1 LWYFIPKSHRRQ
13 RGLPARRTYKQR
25 LRFRRK
31 NALSLQSSEAIK
43 EESMKNRSAYLAVAG
58 LSLAVAFIFAALA
71 LPAAAQVSPDTAL
84 VNGKIITLDEHATIA
99 EALAVHDGTIMAVGR
114 SADIRDLAGPT
125 TRIIDLGGRTVIPG
139 LIDSHMH
146 AIRAAL
152 FYATEVNWI
161 GARSIPEAMERIT
174 AAARAARP
182 GQWIIVAGG
191 WTEQQFAERRRPTQ
205 AELKAAAP
213 DQAVYIQLF
222 YSAALLS
229 PAGFKALN
237 IANDADVP
245 PRGKIERDAGGNP
258 TGWINGDNPTI
269 TALFDRLPL
278 PSFDESVAG
287 TRQFFR
293 ELNRLGLTGI
303 SDPGGFNLTAASY
316 LPLFRVWQDRALTV
330 RVILSLFA
338 QRPGKELEDYQN
350 LTQMLPM
357 GFGDDMLRF
366 NGIGENVTWGMYNN
380 DSPTEGQKQQYYEI
394 AKWAASRGMTLTQHW
409 SNDASVYHL
418 LDVFERVNRDTP
430 IAGLRWSIAHLNDG
444 SVASFQRM
452 KALGV
457 GWLMQ
462 DAMYFGGDALI
473 RTRGAEVAR
482 HTPPIK
488 TAMNIGI
495 HVGGGTDAHR
505 VMSYNPFVSLQW
517 MIDGR
522 TVAGTPTR
530 DADELPSR
538 EEALRLYTQ
547 GSAWFTRDEGRRG
560 ALTAGRLAD
569 LAVLTKDFAN
579 VPTDEIGGIESLLTM
594 VGGRIVYAAS
604 PFAALEDAPR

>member
-1 LWYFIPKSHRRQ
+1 MLYRPPLLKMVR
-13 RGLPARRTYKQR
+13 
-25 LRFRRK
+25 
-31 NALSLQSSEAIK
+31 
-43 EESMKNRSAYLAVAG
+43 EETMKNRSARLAVPG
-58 LSLAVAFIFAALA
+58 LCLAASLALAAFVLPVTAQSPDAALI
-71 LPAAAQVSPDTAL
+71 
-84 VNGKIITLDEHATIA
+84 NGKIITLDERSTMA
-99 EALAVHDGTIMAVGR
+99 EALAVRDGKIVAVGR
-114 SADIRDLAGPT
+114 SADIRNLAGPA
-125 TRIIDLGGRTVIPG
+125 TRIIDFGGRTVIPG

-161 GARSIPEAMERIT
+161 GTGSIPEAMERV
-174 AAARAARP
+174 AMAARNARP

-191 WTEQQFAERRRPTQ
+191 WTEHQFAEKRRPTQ
-205 AELKAAAP
+205 AELVAAAP
-213 DQAVYIQLF
+213 DHPVYIQLF
-222 YSAALLS
+222 YAAALLTPS
-229 PAGFKALN
+229 GFKALN
-237 IANDADVP
+237 ITSDNDVP
-245 PRGKIERDAGGNP
+245 PRGKIERDAAGNP

-269 TALFDRLPL
+269 TALFDKLPL

-293 ELNRLGLTGI
+293 ELNRLGLTGV

-330 RVILSLFA
+330 RVIFSLFA

-380 DSPTEGQKQQYYEI
+380 DSPTEAHKQQYYEV

-409 SNDASVYHL
+409 SNDSSVHHL

-444 SVASFQRM
+444 SVANFQRM

-473 RTRGAEVAR
+473 RTRGAEIAR
-482 HTPPIK
+482 HTPAIK

-517 MIDGR
+517 MIDGK

-530 DADELPSR
+530 DADELPNR

-547 GSAWFTRDEGRRG
+547 GSAWFTRDDGRRS

-569 LAVLTKDFAN
+569 LAVLTRDFAG

-594 VGGRIVYAAS
+594 VGGRIVYAAG
-604 PFAALEDAPR
+604 PFAALEEKAGK

>member
-1 LWYFIPKSHRRQ
+1 MR
-13 RGLPARRTYKQR
+13 
-25 LRFRRK
+25 
-31 NALSLQSSEAIK
+31 
-43 EESMKNRSAYLAVAG
+43 NRSAFLAVAC
-58 LSLAVAFIFAALA
+58 LHLAAALAVAAFA
-71 LPAAAQVSPDTAL
+71 LPVAAQSLDIAL
-84 VNGKIITLDEHATIA
+84 VNGKIVTLDERSTIA
-99 EALAVHDGTIMAVGR
+99 EALAVRDGKIAAVGR
-114 SADIRDLAGPT
+114 SADIRDLAGPAT
-125 TRIIDLGGRTVIPG
+125 PIIDLGGRTVIPG

-146 AIRAAL
+146 AIRAAM

-161 GARSIPEAMERIT
+161 GARSIPEAMARIAD
-174 AAARAARP
+174 AAQKARP

-205 AELKAAAP
+205 SELLAAAP
-213 DQAVYIQLF
+213 DHPVYVQLF
-222 YSAALLS
+222 YSAVLLS
-229 PAGFKALN
+229 PAGFRTLN
-237 IANDADVP
+237 IINDADVP
-245 PRGKIERDAGGNP
+245 PRGKIERDAAGHP

-278 PSFDESVAG
+278 PTFDESIAG

-293 ELNRLGLTGI
+293 ELNRLALTGVG
-303 SDPGGFNLTAASY
+303 DPGGFNMTAASY

-330 RVILSLFA
+330 RVVFSLFA
-338 QRPGKELEDYQN
+338 QRPGKELEDYQT

-366 NGIGENVTWGMYNN
+366 VGIGENVTWGMYNN
-380 DSPTEGQKQQYYEI
+380 DNPTEAQKQQYYEV
-394 AKWAASRGMTLTQHW
+394 ARWAASRGMTLTQHW
-409 SNDASVYHL
+409 NSDVSLPYL
-418 LDVFERVNRDTP
+418 LDVFERVNRETP

-444 SVASFQRM
+444 SVASFERM

-482 HTPPIK
+482 HSPPIK

-547 GSAWFTRDEGRRG
+547 GSAWFSHDEQRRG
-560 ALTAGRLAD
+560 ALAIGRLAD
-569 LAVLTKDFAN
+569 LAVLTKDFTS
-579 VPTDEIGGIESLLTM
+579 VPTDEIGTIESLLTM
-594 VGGRIVYAAS
+594 VGGRIVYAVA
-604 PFAALEDAPR
+604 PFAALEQEAER

>member
-1 LWYFIPKSHRRQ
+1 MR
-13 RGLPARRTYKQR
+13 
-25 LRFRRK
+25 
-31 NALSLQSSEAIK
+31 
-43 EESMKNRSAYLAVAG
+43 NRSACLAAAG
-58 LSLAVAFIFAALA
+58 FRLAAALA
-71 LPAAAQVSPDTAL
+71 FAAFALPVAAQSPDTAL
-84 VNGKIITLDEHATIA
+84 VNGKIITLDQRSTIA
-99 EALAVHDGTIMAVGR
+99 EALAVRDGTIIAVGR
-114 SADIRDLAGPT
+114 SADIRDLAGPA

-161 GARSIPEAMERIT
+161 GARSIPEAMARIA

-205 AELKAAAP
+205 AELMAAAP
-213 DQAVYIQLF
+213 DHPVYIQLF
-222 YSAALLS
+222 YSAALMS

-237 IANDADVP
+237 IASDADVP
-245 PRGKIERDAGGNP
+245 PRGKVERDAGGNP

-330 RVILSLFA
+330 RVIFSLFA

-380 DSPTEGQKQQYYEI
+380 DSPTEAQKQQYYEV

-409 SNDASVYHL
+409 SNDASVHHL
-418 LDVFERVNRDTP
+418 LDVLERVNRDTP

-444 SVASFQRM
+444 SVANFERLR
-452 KALGV
+452 ALGV

-473 RTRGAEVAR
+473 RTRGAEIAR
-482 HTPPIK
+482 RTPPIK
-488 TAMNIGI
+488 TAMNIGV

-547 GSAWFTRDEGRRG
+547 GSAWFTRDDGRRG

-569 LAVLTKDFAN
+569 LAVLTKDFASI
-579 VPTDEIGGIESLLTM
+579 PTDEIGGIESLLTM
-594 VGGRIVYAAS
+594 VGGRIVYAAA
-604 PFAALEDAPR
+604 PFAALEEKAGK

>member
-1 LWYFIPKSHRRQ
+1 MENRTFYRPLL
-13 RGLPARRTYKQR
+13 GL
-25 LRFRRK
+25 
-31 NALSLQSSEAIK
+31 
-43 EESMKNRSAYLAVAG
+43 YLAATV
-58 LSLAVAFIFAALA
+58 LLTAFAS
-71 LPAAAQVSPDTAL
+71 PVAAQSPDTAF
-84 VNGKIITLDEHATIA
+84 VNGKIITLDEASTTA
-99 EALAVHDGTIMAVGR
+99 EALAVRDGKIVAVGR
-114 SADIRDLAGPT
+114 SADIRNLAGPA
-125 TRIIDLGGRTVIPG
+125 TRVIDLGGRTVIPG

-161 GARSIPEAMERIT
+161 GTRSIPEAMARIA

-205 AELKAAAP
+205 SELVAAVP
-213 DQAVYIQLF
+213 DHPVYIQLF

-229 PAGFKALN
+229 PAGFKSLN
-237 IANDADVP
+237 IASDADVP
-245 PRGKIERDAGGNP
+245 PRGKIERDAAGNP
-258 TGWINGDNPTI
+258 TGWISGDNPTI
-269 TALFDRLPL
+269 TALSDRLPL
-278 PSFDESVAG
+278 PTFDESVAG
-287 TRQFFR
+287 TQQFFR

-303 SDPGGFNLTAASY
+303 SDPGGFNLTATSY
-316 LPLFRVWQDRALTV
+316 LPLFRVWHDRALTV
-330 RVILSLFA
+330 RVVFSLFA

-380 DSPTEGQKQQYYEI
+380 DNPTEAQKQQYYEV
-394 AKWAASRGMTLTQHW
+394 ARWAASRGMTLTQHW
-409 SNDASVYHL
+409 SNDISVHHL
-418 LDVFERVNRDTP
+418 LDIFERVNHETP

-462 DAMYFGGDALI
+462 DAMYFGGDTLI
-473 RTRGAEVAR
+473 KTRGAEIAR

-488 TAMNIGI
+488 TAMNIGVR
-495 HVGGGTDAHR
+495 VGGGTDAHR

-522 TVAGTPTR
+522 TVGGTPTR

-547 GSAWFTRDEGRRG
+547 GSAWFTHDEVRRG

-569 LAVLTKDFAN
+569 LAVLTKDFAS
-579 VPTDEIGGIESLLTM
+579 VPTDEIGNIESLLTM
-594 VGGRIVYAAS
+594 VGGRIVYAAG
-604 PFAALEDAPR
+604 PFATLEEKTGR

>member
-1 LWYFIPKSHRRQ
+1 MLYRPHLLKMVREK
-13 RGLPARRTYKQR
+13 T
-25 LRFRRK
+25 
-31 NALSLQSSEAIK
+31 
-43 EESMKNRSAYLAVAG
+43 MKNRSARLAARG
-58 LSLAVAFIFAALA
+58 LCLAATLTLTAFT
-71 LPAAAQVSPDTAL
+71 LPVAAQSPDTVL
-84 VNGKIITLDEHATIA
+84 INGKIITLDERSTTA
-99 EALAVHDGTIMAVGR
+99 EALAVRDGKIMAVGR
-114 SADIRDLAGPT
+114 STDIRNLVGPA
-125 TRIIDLGGRTVIPG
+125 TRIVDLGGRTVIPG

-161 GARSIPEAMERIT
+161 GTRSIPEAMGRIA

-191 WTEQQFAERRRPTQ
+191 WTEQQFAEKRRPTQ
-205 AELKAAAP
+205 AELLAAAP
-213 DQAVYIQLF
+213 DHPVYVQLF
-222 YSAALLS
+222 YAAVLLN
-229 PAGFKALN
+229 PAGFKVLS
-237 IANDADVP
+237 IANDSDVP

-269 TALFDRLPL
+269 TALFDKLPL
-278 PSFDESVAG
+278 PTFDQSVAG

-316 LPLFRVWQDRALTV
+316 LPLFRVWQDRQLTV
-330 RVILSLFA
+330 RVIFSLFA

-350 LTQMLPM
+350 FTQMLPM

-380 DSPTEGQKQQYYEI
+380 DSPTEAQKQQYYEV

-409 SNDASVYHL
+409 SNDASVHHL

-430 IAGLRWSIAHLNDG
+430 ITGLRWSIAHLNDG
-444 SVASFQRM
+444 SVANFQRM
-452 KALGV
+452 KMLGV

-473 RTRGAEVAR
+473 RTRGAEIAK

-488 TAMNIGI
+488 TAINIGI

-517 MIDGR
+517 MIDGK

-547 GSAWFTRDEGRRG
+547 GSARFSHDDDRRG

-569 LAVLTKDFAN
+569 LAVLTKDFTS
-579 VPTDEIGGIESLLTM
+579 VPTAEIGGIESLLTM
-594 VGGRIVYAAS
+594 VGGRIVYAAA
-604 PFAALEDAPR
+604 PFAALEEKAGK

>member
-1 LWYFIPKSHRRQ
+1 MLYRSIGRVERQ
-13 RGLPARRTYKQR
+13 RNPGT
-25 LRFRRK
+25 
-31 NALSLQSSEAIK
+31 
-43 EESMKNRSAYLAVAG
+43 AVPQG
-58 LSLAVAFIFAALA
+58 STVPDFAALNPGYGSLGKKEEAMRNRTACLAAAGLRLAAALAFAAFA
-71 LPAAAQVSPDTAL
+71 LPVAAQSPDTAL
-84 VNGKIITLDEHATIA
+84 VNGKIITLDERSTIA
-99 EALAVHDGTIMAVGR
+99 EALAVRDGTIIAVGR
-114 SADIRDLAGPT
+114 SADIRGLAGPA

-146 AIRAAL
+146 AVRAAL

-161 GARSIPEAMERIT
+161 GARSMPEAMERIA

-205 AELKAAAP
+205 AELMAAAP
-213 DQAVYIQLF
+213 DHPVYIQLF
-222 YSAALLS
+222 YSAALVS

-237 IANDADVP
+237 IASDTDVP

-278 PSFDESVAG
+278 PSFDEGVAG

-330 RVILSLFA
+330 RVIFSLFA
-338 QRPGKELEDYQN
+338 QRAGKELEDYQN

-380 DSPTEGQKQQYYEI
+380 DSPTEAQKQQYYEV

-409 SNDASVYHL
+409 SNDASVHHL

-444 SVASFQRM
+444 SATNLERM

-473 RTRGAEVAR
+473 RTRGAEIAR
-482 HTPPIK
+482 RTPPIK
-488 TAMNIGI
+488 TAMNIGV

-547 GSAWFTRDEGRRG
+547 GSAWFTRDDGRRG

-569 LAVLTKDFAN
+569 LAVLTKDF
-579 VPTDEIGGIESLLTM
+579 VSIPTDEIGGIESLLTM
-594 VGGRIVYAAS
+594 VGGRIVYAAA
-604 PFAALEDAPR
+604 PFAALEEKAGK

>member
-1 LWYFIPKSHRRQ
+1 MR
-13 RGLPARRTYKQR
+13 
-25 LRFRRK
+25 
-31 NALSLQSSEAIK
+31 
-43 EESMKNRSAYLAVAG
+43 NRSAYLAIA
-58 LSLAVAFIFAALA
+58 SLFLAITLAFAAFA
-71 LPAAAQVSPDTAL
+71 LPVAAQSPDTAL
-84 VNGKIITLDEHATIA
+84 VNGKIITLDQRSTIA
-99 EALAVHDGTIMAVGR
+99 EALAVRDGTIIAVGR
-114 SADIRDLAGPT
+114 SADIRDLAGRA
-125 TRIIDLGGRTVIPG
+125 TRIIDLGGHTVIPG

-161 GARSIPEAMERIT
+161 GARSIPEAMERIA

-205 AELKAAAP
+205 TELMAAAP
-213 DQAVYIQLF
+213 DHPVYIQLF
-222 YSAALLS
+222 YSAALMS
-229 PAGFKALN
+229 PAGFKSLN
-237 IANDADVP
+237 IASDADVP
-245 PRGKIERDAGGNP
+245 PRGKIERDAGGNA

-293 ELNRLGLTGI
+293 ELNRLGLIGI

-316 LPLFRVWQDRALTV
+316 LPLFRVWQDRDLTV
-330 RVILSLFA
+330 RVIFSLFA

-380 DSPTEGQKQQYYEI
+380 DSPTEAQKQQYYEV

-409 SNDASVYHL
+409 SNDASVHHL
-418 LDVFERVNRDTP
+418 LDVLERVNRDTP

-444 SVASFQRM
+444 SVANFERLR
-452 KALGV
+452 ALGV

-473 RTRGAEVAR
+473 RTRGAEIAR
-482 HTPPIK
+482 RTPPIK
-488 TAMNIGI
+488 TAMNIGV

-547 GSAWFTRDEGRRG
+547 GSTWFTRDDGRRG

-569 LAVLTKDFAN
+569 LAVLTKDFASI
-579 VPTDEIGGIESLLTM
+579 PTDEIGSIESLLTM
-594 VGGRIVYAAS
+594 VGGRIVYAAA
-604 PFAALEDAPR
+604 PFAALEEKTGK